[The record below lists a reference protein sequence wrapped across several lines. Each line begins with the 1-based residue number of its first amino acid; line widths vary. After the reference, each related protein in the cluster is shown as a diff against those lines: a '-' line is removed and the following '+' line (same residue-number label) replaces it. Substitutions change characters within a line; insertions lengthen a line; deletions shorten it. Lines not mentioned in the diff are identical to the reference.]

1 MKHMNDGNK
10 LSRRN
15 FIKIATFSAGAL
27 SFTTGSLSFIEGCS
41 TVSKPGTVFFSENE
55 IKLVEA
61 IAEQIIPANNW
72 PGGMDAG
79 VANFI
84 DIQLTGPYHRFQED
98 YRKGLAALEN
108 TCRNKFHHKFENLS
122 WDSQTAV
129 LKDMEAGR
137 LEGNIWRKGF
147 SEYFFELLRS
157 HCLQG
162 YYGSP
167 RHGGNKNFVSYK
179 MIGLDELQIVGE
191 NRYGI

>member
-1 MKHMNDGNK
+1 LKDAVPYVN
-10 LSRRN
+10 R
-15 FIKIATFSAGAL
+15 
-27 SFTTGSLSFIEGCS
+27 E
-41 TVSKPGTVFFSENE
+41 TVFFSENE
-55 IKLVEA
+55 VKLVEA

-79 VANFI
+79 LANFI
-84 DIQLTGPYHRFQED
+84 DIQLHRPIPPLSRELPQGPP
-98 YRKGLAALEN
+98 LAVLEN
-108 TCRNKFHHKFENLS
+108 TCRNKFHHTFENLS

-137 LEGNIWRKGF
+137 LEGNIWRKEF

-179 MIGLDELQIVGE
+179 MIGLDEPQIVGE
-191 NRYGI
+191 NRDGI